1 MLLLIHGTSDTI
13 LSHQCS
19 EILYERAGEPKTMKL
34 YPGAGHIL
42 IEVGDQLTELV
53 SEWLL
58 EKV

>member
-1 MLLLIHGTSDTI
+1 M
-13 LSHQCS
+13 
-19 EILYERAGEPKTMKL
+19 LYERAGEPKTMKL

-42 IEVGDQLTELV
+42 IEVGDHLTELV